1 MRRWI
6 YRNDTQATPRPQPG
20 LACFIVRFLTGTQV
34 AANPV
39 SRRLLA
45 GPTAHVVQLI
55 ENRLRG
61 LRMHHKAALVVVV
74 LLGVL
79 AEWFFVAYEP
89 PPKSSRGEKAAFW
102 FLMACAACWLLFVT
116 GP

>member
-1 MRRWI
+1 MQYIW
-6 YRNDTQATPRPQPG
+6 AELFFP
-20 LACFIVRFLTGTQV
+20 LAFPLQSRGEPYTCDVDKMVGSPF
-34 AANPV
+34 

-61 LRMHHKAALVVVV
+61 LRMHHKAALVVIV

-89 PPKSSRGEKAAFW
+89 PPKLSRGEKAAFW
-102 FLMACAACWLLFVT
+102 FLMTCAACWLLFVT